1 MSRVKGGR
9 KMEFENLKL
18 RRFTITVDSE
28 GSPGFKF
35 YDLHH
40 GLLVSRNIIPH
51 EWTIKEPRMTP
62 VFSELAF
69 DNGVVLFMDD
79 DTFQVSQT
87 KNLEFGGKAEPPE
100 LVVKVL
106 LATDRDVPGEVYIGW
121 LMSIPC
127 EDSRSWL
134 LDRFIC
140 SGIILD
146 SWVNPD
152 GRIRFILG
160 LDDLEIIID
169 LSSDQS
175 RKDDGVQSD
184 DIDVFCGVRHE
195 SFADGSELTR
205 WLSEWR
211 RHEQIMLGV
220 LKSLLGVEND

>member
-9 KMEFENLKL
+9 EMEFENLKL
-18 RRFTITVDSE
+18 RRFTITVNSE

-40 GLLVSRNIIPH
+40 GLLVSRSIIPH
-51 EWTIKEPRMTP
+51 EWTIEDPRMTP
-62 VFSELAF
+62 VFSELAY
-69 DNGVVLFMDD
+69 DNGVVLLMDD
-79 DTFQVSQT
+79 DTFRVFQT
-87 KNLEFGGKAEPPE
+87 QDLELGGKAEPPE
-100 LVVKVL
+100 LAVKVL
-106 LATDRDVPGEVYIGW
+106 LSSGMDVSAEAYISW
-121 LMSIPC
+121 YISIPC
-127 EDSRSWL
+127 ENSRSWL

-140 SGIILD
+140 SEIKLD

-152 GRIRFILG
+152 GRIRFVMG
-160 LDDLEIIID
+160 MDDLEVIVD

-175 RKDDGVQSD
+175 LNEDGTQ
-184 DIDVFCGVRHE
+184 IDEIDALCGVRHE

-211 RHEQIMLGV
+211 RHEEVMLGV